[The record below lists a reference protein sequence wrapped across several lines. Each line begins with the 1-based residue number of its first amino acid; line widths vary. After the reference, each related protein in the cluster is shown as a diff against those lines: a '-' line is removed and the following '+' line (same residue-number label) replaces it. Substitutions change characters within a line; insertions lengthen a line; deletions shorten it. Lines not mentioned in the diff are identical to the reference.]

1 MINIDEVVSSIRESI
16 TLVDAY
22 LREKDEVRELIIKS
36 GRDVIRESGYVIT
49 SLHSRRLE
57 DAGKHYSAMKDKYLK
72 VTELASKYPELRN
85 SGLYFNI
92 ASEYV
97 EAALYY
103 ILIKEGRLPSISDL
117 GVDPVPYVQGLLDL
131 VGELKR
137 RILDLVRD
145 DKYDEAYTLFKVAEA
160 IYESVRTLDYPDP
173 ILPGVRRKTDV
184 ARSVTESLRTL
195 LTDLE
200 SRRRLMESL
209 RKCESS

>member
-1 MINIDEVVSSIRESI
+1 MRPRS
-16 TLVDAY
+16 
-22 LREKDEVRELIIKS
+22 
-36 GRDVIRESGYVIT
+36 
-49 SLHSRRLE
+49 
-57 DAGKHYSAMKDKYLK
+57 
-72 VTELASKYPELRN
+72 LAS
-85 SGLYFNI
+85 
-92 ASEYV
+92 
-97 EAALYY
+97 
-103 ILIKEGRLPSISDL
+103 LPSISDL

-184 ARSVTESLRTL
+184 ARTVTESLRTL